1 MSNNIDLK
9 EGLNIPISGT
19 AAQNTKKTVVP
30 DVIAV
35 KPTDFKGLLPRLLVK
50 EGDKVLAGSP
60 VLADKKNPDIIIT
73 SPVSGTVAEIVRG
86 DKRKLLEVRIK
97 ADAQQEFVDFGIHKP
112 AEMSAEEVKAL
123 LLKSGLWP
131 AIIQRPYGILA
142 DPALTP
148 EAIFVSAFTTAPL
161 AAVPE
166 YVFKDEIAD
175 IQTGV
180 DAIAKLTDGGV
191 HFSLN
196 SENYSGTP
204 LHKIE
209 HVIQHVFN
217 GKKHP
222 AGNVGVQISHISP
235 IMKGDTVWTVS
246 LLMLAAIGKLFS
258 TGKFNMARKVA
269 VTGPKAIAPAYVDAL
284 PGICMKDLK
293 EFYDNSANDL
303 RFISGDVLTGEN
315 VGENGFLGFF
325 DNQVTL
331 LHEGTEREVLGWAK
345 PFRFGKFSS
354 SHTYFSWLCP
364 KKEYDMDTNFNGGP
378 RAFVMSDVYSK
389 VLPMDIYPV
398 YLAKACLAG
407 DIDKMEKFGIYEVLP
422 EDLALCEYVD
432 PSKNDI
438 QAMIQKGIDLMIK
451 EMA

>member
-9 EGLNIPISGT
+9 QGLNIPISGT
-19 AAQNTKKTVVP
+19 AAQKTKKTIVP

-35 KPTDFKGLLPRLLVK
+35 KPTDFKGLIPRILVR
-50 EGDKVLAGSP
+50 EGDKVMAGSP
-60 VLADKKNPDIIIT
+60 ILADKKNPDILFA

-86 DKRKLLEVRIK
+86 EKRKLLEVRIK
-97 ADAQQEFVDFGIHKP
+97 ADAQQEYVDFGVRKVS
-112 AEMSAEEVKAL
+112 EMTAQDVKEA

-131 AIIQRPYGILA
+131 SLIQRPYGIIA
-142 DPALTP
+142 NPVIEP
-148 EAIFVSAFTTAPL
+148 KSIFISAFATAPL

-166 YVFKDEIAD
+166 FAFKDEIED

-180 DAIAKLTDGGV
+180 NALAKLTNGGV
-191 HFSLN
+191 HFSLS

-209 HVIQHVFN
+209 NVIQHVFS
-217 GKKHP
+217 GKHP

-246 LLMLAAIGKLFS
+246 LLLVAAIGKLFN
-258 TGKFNMARKVA
+258 TGKYDMTRKVA
-269 VTGPKAIAPAYVDAL
+269 VTGPKAIDPSYVDAL
-284 PGICMKDLK
+284 PGIAMKDLK

-303 RFISGDVLTGEN
+303 RFISGDVLTGES

-325 DNQVTL
+325 DNQVTF

-345 PFRFGKFSS
+345 PFRCKKFSS
-354 SHTYFSWLCP
+354 SHTYFSWLTP
-364 KKEYDMDTNFNGGP
+364 KKTYDMDTNFNGGP

-438 QAMIQKGIDLMIK
+438 QEMIQKGIDLMLK

>member
-9 EGLNIPISGT
+9 GGLNIPISGT
-19 AAQNTKKTVVP
+19 AAQKTKKTVVP

-35 KPTDFKGLLPRLLVK
+35 KPTDFKGLIPRLLVK

-60 VLADKKNPDIIIT
+60 VLADKKNPDILFT
-73 SPVSGTVAEIVRG
+73 SPVSGTVTEIVRG
-86 DKRKLLEVRIK
+86 EKRKLLEVRIK
-97 ADAQQEFVDFGIHKP
+97 ADAQQEFVDFGVHKP
-112 AEMSAEEVKAL
+112 SEMAAADIKAL
-123 LLKSGLWP
+123 LLQSGLWP
-131 AIIQRPYGILA
+131 SLIQRPYGILA
-142 DPALTP
+142 DPAISP
-148 EAIFVSAFTTAPL
+148 KAIFVSAFTTAPL

-166 YVFKDEIAD
+166 FAFKDEIAN
-175 IQTGV
+175 IQTGIN
-180 DAIAKLTDGGV
+180 ALGKLTDGGV
-191 HFSLN
+191 HFSLC
-196 SENYSGTP
+196 SDNYSGTP

-209 HVIQHVFN
+209 NVIQHVFS
-217 GKKHP
+217 GRHP

-246 LLMLAAIGKLFS
+246 LLLLAAIGKLFN
-258 TGKFNMARKVA
+258 TGKYNMARKVA
-269 VTGPKAIAPAYVDAL
+269 VTGPKAIEPAYVDAL
-284 PGICMKDLK
+284 PGIGMKDLK
-293 EFYDNSANDL
+293 EFYDNSAKDM
-303 RFISGDVLTGEN
+303 RFVSGDVLTGTN

-354 SHTYFSWLCP
+354 SRTYFSWLCP
-364 KKEYDMDTNFNGGP
+364 KKTYDMDTNTNGGP
-378 RAFVMSDVYSK
+378 RAFVMSDVYKK
-389 VLPMDIYPV
+389 VLPMDIFPV
-398 YLAKACLAG
+398 YLIKACLAG
-407 DIDKMEKFGIYEVLP
+407 DIDKMEQFGIYEVLP

-438 QAMIQKGIDLMIK
+438 QAMIEKGIDLMIK

>member
-97 ADAQQEFVDFGIHKP
+97 ADAQQESVDFGIHKP

-269 VTGPKAIAPAYVDAL
+269 VTGPEAIAPAYVDAL

-315 VGENGFLGFF
+315 VG
-325 DNQVTL
+325 
-331 LHEGTEREVLGWAK
+331 
-345 PFRFGKFSS
+345 
-354 SHTYFSWLCP
+354 
-364 KKEYDMDTNFNGGP
+364 
-378 RAFVMSDVYSK
+378 
-389 VLPMDIYPV
+389 
-398 YLAKACLAG
+398 
-407 DIDKMEKFGIYEVLP
+407 
-422 EDLALCEYVD
+422 
-432 PSKNDI
+432 
-438 QAMIQKGIDLMIK
+438 
-451 EMA
+451 